1 MMVHQKDIWLQKKNK
16 GKEWQWEQK
25 KKKKKERNTVKNWS
39 NNKSI
44 AA

>member
-25 KKKKKERNTVKNWS
+25 KKKKYCQELVK
-39 NNKSI
+39 
-44 AA
+44 